1 MAQPTMTRDEI
12 RRLLVEELPSIV
24 QIPGVRRALDRTYAQ
39 RKDVRAILEHLDA
52 LREDFNRQMAESAR
66 RQVTFEQRMEILRE
80 DFNRQMAEFARR
92 QDTFEQRMEALREDF
107 NRQMAEFARRQEE
120 HSQRMA
126 EFARRQDAFDQRME
140 ALREDFNR
148 AFTEFGRR
156 LDEHIRRVE
165 SHISA
170 IGARWGVMAEEAF
183 RAGLASILDDRVGM
197 KVERFWQVDTE
208 GKVFGRPDK
217 VGGG

>member
-66 RQVTFEQRMEILRE
+66 RQVTFEQRMEILRK
-80 DFNRQMAEFARR
+80 
-92 QDTFEQRMEALREDF
+92 DF

>member
-1 MAQPTMTRDEI
+1 ME
-12 RRLLVEELPSIV
+12 
-24 QIPGVRRALDRTYAQ
+24 
-39 RKDVRAILEHLDA
+39 A
-52 LREDFNRQMAESAR
+52 LREDFNCQMAEFAR
-66 RQVTFEQRMEILRE
+66 RQEEYSQRMAEFARRQE
-80 DFNRQMAEFARR
+80 EHSQQMAEFARR
-92 QDTFEQRMEALREDF
+92 QDTFE
-107 NRQMAEFARRQEE
+107 
-120 HSQRMA
+120 
-126 EFARRQDAFDQRME
+126 QRME